1 MKKNAEK
8 LCAAAPLPSRGGVR
22 GGVCIFLPLNKLV
35 TPPLPLPYK
44 GGEYHAAGSSTVADF
59 LKWTQL

>member
-1 MKKNAEK
+1 MKKIAEK
-8 LCAAAPLPSRGGVR
+8 QRAATPLPSRGGVR

-44 GGEYHAAGSSTVADF
+44 GGECHAACSSTVEDF
-59 LKWTQL
+59 LK